1 MQNGF
6 IDKGKFE
13 QLAAQ
18 LPPDGF
24 LRLEHLATN
33 KKKGRIGITGLSEPT
48 IWRRSR
54 EGTFPEA
61 VQIGARAT
69 GWRIAEVRQWLD
81 NPAGYRQPATQQVA
95 AVEPTATDQLAPV
108 KLAKGEAAKST
119 TSAPTTTQP
128 SRTEATAIPAG
139 EAKKGTIKPGK
150 PAAHKAKTLPPA
162 GTSAKPSQAKR
173 APAEKQAVSPDV
185 ATPDKPIRRGKP
197 IHISVLA
204 GYKNQK

>member
-24 LRLEHLATN
+24 LRLEHLASN

-81 NPAGYRQPATQQVA
+81 NPAGYRQPATQQAA
-95 AVEPTATDQLAPV
+95 AVEPTKPLAPV
-108 KLAKGEAAKST
+108 KLAKE
-119 TSAPTTTQP
+119 
-128 SRTEATAIPAG
+128 E
-139 EAKKGTIKPGK
+139 
-150 PAAHKAKTLPPA
+150 
-162 GTSAKPSQAKR
+162 SAKPIPLDKPTTHKVETPPPAKTSVEPSQVKR
-173 APAEKQAVSPDV
+173 APAKEQAVTPDV
-185 ATPDKPIRRGKP
+185 ASSDKPNRKICVN
-197 IHISVLA
+197 VLA
-204 GYKNQK
+204 DYRYTGINRRLNGSKARLQSAGRKGK